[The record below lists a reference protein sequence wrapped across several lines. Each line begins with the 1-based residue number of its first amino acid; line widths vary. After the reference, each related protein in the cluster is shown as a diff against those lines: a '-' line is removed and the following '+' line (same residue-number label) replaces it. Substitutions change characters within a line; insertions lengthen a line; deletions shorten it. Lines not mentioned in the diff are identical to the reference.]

1 MAKQLLFSDSARR
14 KMMGGVD
21 ILAQAVGSTL
31 GPTGRN
37 VIISKSFGGPLVTK
51 DGVTVSKEI
60 ELPDP
65 FENMGAKLVNVV
77 ASKTSDVAGDG
88 TTTATILARAIYR
101 EGLRNVTSG
110 ANPTAVRRGIEKA
123 VEVAVSELHEKLSR
137 PVSKKEEIAQVAAIS
152 ANNDPAIGNMLA
164 DAVER
169 VGRDGVI
176 TVEEGK
182 TASTTLEFVE
192 GMQFDKGYL
201 SPYFVTS
208 PTTMEV
214 IFEDALILLHE
225 KKISSLREMIPLLE
239 KVAQSGK
246 PLLIVAEDLEGE
258 ALATLVVNKLRGVL
272 NIAAVKAPGFGD
284 RRKAMLGDMAVLTGG
299 TVISEDL
306 GLKLENLQLSQLGR
320 AKQVKVDK
328 DTTTIIQGDGKKA
341 DIQRRIDQL
350 RRQIEETDSEYD
362 KEKFQERLAKLSG
375 GVALV
380 RVGAPTEADMK
391 QTKARVEDALHA
403 TRAAAEEGIVP
414 GGGVALI
421 RVIPAVEKLHAEL
434 QGDEKL
440 GAAIVLRAL
449 EEPTR
454 YIASNSGHDGGV
466 IAQEVKSNSG
476 AVGFD
481 ANTGNFVDMFEAGI
495 IDPTKV
501 TRTALQNAASIAALM
516 LTTEAMVT
524 SIKDDEKEALPRSK
538 ALSARD
544 LGGKGNLARDGS
556 LQSVPPGFFFRRESH
571 FLVSIPSVPAGSSVR
586 NWCRMIFWEYQWS
599 WVKSRDGLFPALQ
612 RP

>member
-1 MAKQLLFSDSARR
+1 MAKQLLFSDAARR

-123 VEVAVSELHEKLSR
+123 VEVAVRELQEKLSR

-152 ANNDPAIGNMLA
+152 ANNDPTIGNMLA

-246 PLLIVAEDLEGE
+246 PLLIVAEEVEGE

-362 KEKFQERLAKLSG
+362 REKFQERLAKLSG

-403 TRAAAEEGIVP
+403 TRAAAAEGIVP

-516 LTTEAMVT
+516 LTTEAMIT
-524 SIKDDEKEALPRSK
+524 SIKDDEKEGAAK
-538 ALSARD
+538 IEGA
-544 LGGKGNLARDGS
+544 
-556 LQSVPPGFFFRRESH
+556 
-571 FLVSIPSVPAGSSVR
+571 VR
-586 NWCRMIFWEYQWS
+586 
-599 WVKSRDGLFPALQ
+599 
-612 RP
+612 